1 MKKEVSA
8 TELRQNFS
16 ELLSGV
22 YQNGDR
28 LIVKRANKQ
37 LAAIV
42 PIEVYE
48 QMLKQR
54 DEALSVLDRIWE
66 KVPKVS
72 DEESNNDIEQA
83 IAEVRAE
90 KNRKKVNHLADA
102 CSTGYKPTY

>member
-8 TELRQNFS
+8 TELRRNFG
-16 ELLSGV
+16 EFLNGV

-28 LIVKRANKQ
+28 LIVKRANKP

-54 DEALSVLDRIWE
+54 EEAFSVLDRIWE
-66 KVPKVS
+66 KVPEVS
-72 DEESNNDIEQA
+72 EKEANADIEQA

-90 KNRKKVNHLADA
+90 KDNRENKAS
-102 CSTGYKPTY
+102 C

>member
-54 DEALSVLDRIWE
+54 DKAFSVLDRIWE
-66 KVPKVS
+66 KVPEVS

-90 KNRKKVNHLADA
+90 KKQKKSKSS
-102 CSTGYKPTY
+102 C